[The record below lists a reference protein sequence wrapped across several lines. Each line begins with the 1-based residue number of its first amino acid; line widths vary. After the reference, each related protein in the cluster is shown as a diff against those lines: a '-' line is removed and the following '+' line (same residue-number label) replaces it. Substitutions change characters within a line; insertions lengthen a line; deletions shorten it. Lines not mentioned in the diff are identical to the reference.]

1 MQYAIRSIRAAQVGT
16 VAFYFLGEQLFGMIG
31 RRPPRLHSQMQ
42 ENKVLTAVG
51 VYALDVVAQTFKSI
65 NAFEITYNGHV
76 VHSKLDSGRF
86 PAPGE
91 LVSRMQQLMLSES
104 ASQ

>member
-65 NAFEITYNGHV
+65 NAFELTYNGHV
-76 VHSKLDSGRF
+76 LHSKLKSGSF
-86 PAPGE
+86 PDVGE
-91 LVSRMQQLMLSES
+91 VVAKLRC
-104 ASQ
+104 